1 MNALEMHIEVNQSVQ
16 KVAANRNRKIFP
28 DEIDWVLN
36 KQVHRFIQDRIKP
49 RRDSDGFEI
58 DQLGI
63 DAMRNII
70 VSMKECTAYVDSPT
84 RFKVPLPAD
93 YKYMLSDA
101 SYAVNLCNSP
111 ALNPIPVTLPISTLK
126 QVYSTKGAP
135 LYYESMSLAFNGNGY
150 AFPAQLPLS
159 HKYTGYQ
166 SKQDVVFLVANI
178 LDRYRKLGFNL
189 YWEQYGKMYLPNTY
203 ILVGAVGQT
212 LALPSM
218 VIDGAAVTQRT
229 TTSENLLVAPGTTDV
244 LVDNRLSRSDRIHAL
259 MSTAYFKPNVLSP
272 ISELDGSYLYV
283 YTDKTFI
290 VNKVS
295 LTYVRKVRPISLA
308 LGSDCEL
315 TEEFHQTIC
324 DRASEY
330 ILGRLQ
336 TGTESIIKDNEQRVI
351 L

>member
-16 KVAANRNRKIFP
+16 KLAANRTRKIFD

-36 KQVHRFIQDRIKP
+36 KQVHRFIQDRLKP
-49 RRDSDGFEI
+49 RTDSDGFEI
-58 DQLGI
+58 DQMGV
-63 DAMRNII
+63 DAMRNLV
-70 VSMKECTAYVDSPT
+70 VSMRECTAYIDTPS
-84 RFKVPLPAD
+84 RYKVPLPAD

-101 SYAVNLCNSP
+101 SYAVNLCNAP
-111 ALNPIPVTLPISTLK
+111 ALDPIPVTLPISTIK

-135 LYYESMSLAFNGNGY
+135 MYYESMALALNGNT
-150 AFPAQLPLS
+150 FLIPSQLPLTN
-159 HKYTGYQ
+159 KYLGYQ
-166 SKQDVVFLVANI
+166 SKQDVSFLIPYI

-189 YWEQYGKMYLPNTY
+189 YWEKYGTFYYPSTY
-203 ILVGAVGQT
+203 ILVGAAGQT

-218 VIDGAAVTQRT
+218 ILDGAGVTQRT
-229 TTSENLLVAPGTTDV
+229 TTSETLSIAPGTTDV
-244 LVDNRLSRSDRIHAL
+244 LVDNRLTRSDRVHSL
-259 MSTAYFKPNVLSP
+259 LSTAYFKTNVLSP
-272 ISELDGSYLYV
+272 ISEMDGSYLYV

-336 TGTESIIKDNEQRVI
+336 AGTESIIKDNERRVI